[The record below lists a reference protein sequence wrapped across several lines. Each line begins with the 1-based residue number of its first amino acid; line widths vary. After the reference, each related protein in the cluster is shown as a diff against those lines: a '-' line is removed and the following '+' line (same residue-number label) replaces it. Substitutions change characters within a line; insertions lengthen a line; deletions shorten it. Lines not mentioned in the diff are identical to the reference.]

1 MIELQGRSRIDLELP
16 CPQTD
21 RACNFQRAAGGFDGP
36 VVDERSRNRGGGGDI
51 FQRSPGIDLKYS
63 GLDRRVPTEG
73 ECVACRISTAAP
85 TSFTTSEC
93 AAAAWSIVRV

>member
-1 MIELQGRSRIDLELP
+1 MGGILEDQLAGTRKCHFECVSMVKLQGRSRIDLELP

-63 GLDRRVPTEG
+63 SLDRRVAAEG
-73 ECVACRISTAAP
+73 ECVAC
-85 TSFTTSEC
+85 
-93 AAAAWSIVRV
+93 